1 MAALALTPPVG
12 SAHYAVIALA
22 TACVQKR
29 SAKMSDGT
37 PLAQSKPRRTRKKP
51 AAQVKDNFREEVGP
65 TELYDPLIRSEIKRA
80 AVWIGMASLVAAVIW
95 LAQPILLIIGG
106 IVLAAMF
113 DGGARLLGR
122 ILPIPRGF
130 RLTIVV
136 LAVFGFI
143 YWTFVFTG
151 SELAAQAA
159 SLQAIVESQIETI
172 GNRIEAAG
180 FNISAEDVK
189 GLGSQILNSVGR
201 VTEAVSS
208 VLGTVTNLAMML
220 VLGIFIAAEPRL
232 YERGVAWML
241 PLAERAHFYGTA
253 EKMGSV
259 LRRLMAGRLLGMA
272 VEGVGTWALLSLGGV
287 PMAALLGVLTGL
299 LAFLPNIGAI
309 VSGALIILVGFSA
322 GVDVGLYAIFVY
334 FVVQT
339 VDGYLIVP
347 MVAKRAV
354 DLAPALVLGAQIL
367 FGALFGVLGLALAD
381 PIIAMIKVAL
391 ERQSERNE
399 ARGIREGP

>member
-1 MAALALTPPVG
+1 
-12 SAHYAVIALA
+12 
-22 TACVQKR
+22 
-29 SAKMSDGT
+29 MSDIAQET
-37 PLAQSKPRRTRKKP
+37 PAAKP
-51 AAQVKDNFREEVGP
+51 AKARRARRKSAVREDAFREEVGP
-65 TELYDPLIRSEIKRA
+65 TELYDPIIRTEIKRA
-80 AVWIGMASLVAAVIW
+80 AVWIGMTAFVVGLVW
-95 LAQPILLIIGG
+95 LAQPLLLIMGG
-106 IVLAAMF
+106 LVLAAMF

-122 ILPIPRGF
+122 VLPIPRGI

-136 LAVFGFI
+136 LAVFGFM

-159 SLQAIVESQIETI
+159 SLQAIVETQIESI
-172 GNRIEAAG
+172 GNRIAAAG

-189 GLGSQILNSVGR
+189 SFGTQILNSVGR
-201 VTEAVSS
+201 VTAAVSS
-208 VLGTVTNLAMML
+208 VVGTVTNMAMML
-220 VLGIFIAAEPRL
+220 VLAIFIAAEPRM

-241 PLAERAHFYGTA
+241 PLAEREHFYVTA
-253 EKMGSV
+253 AKMGSV

-272 VEGVGTWALLSLGGV
+272 VEGFGTWILLSLGGV

-334 FVVQT
+334 FVVQM

-367 FGALFGVLGLALAD
+367 FGALFGILGLALAD

-399 ARGIREGP
+399 ARAIREGT

>member
-1 MAALALTPPVG
+1 MNDMPVP
-12 SAHYAVIALA
+12 A
-22 TACVQKR
+22 
-29 SAKMSDGT
+29 
-37 PLAQSKPRRTRKKP
+37 PSKPRRARKKP
-51 AAQVKDNFREEVGP
+51 VVQEDAFREEVGP
-65 TELYDPLIRSEIKRA
+65 TELYDPVVRSEVKRA
-80 AVWIGMASLVAAVIW
+80 AVWIGMASLVVALVW

-106 IVLAAMF
+106 LVLAAMF

-159 SLQAIVESQIETI
+159 SLQSIVETQVASI
-172 GNRIEAAG
+172 GNRMEAAG
-180 FNISAEDVK
+180 FNISAEDMK
-189 GLGSQILNSVGR
+189 GIGTQILNSVGR
-201 VTEAVSS
+201 VTAAVSS
-208 VLGTVTNLAMML
+208 AVGAVTNIAMML
-220 VLGIFIAAEPRL
+220 VLAIFIAAEPRM

-241 PLAERAHFYGTA
+241 PLAEREHFYVTA
-253 EKMGSV
+253 EKIGSV

-272 VEGVGTWALLSLGGV
+272 VEGFGTWILLSLGGV

-322 GVDVGLYAIFVY
+322 GVDVGLYAVFVY
-334 FVVQT
+334 FVVQM

-367 FGALFGVLGLALAD
+367 FGALFGILGLALAD

-391 ERQSERNE
+391 ERQSARNE

>member
-1 MAALALTPPVG
+1 
-12 SAHYAVIALA
+12 
-22 TACVQKR
+22 
-29 SAKMSDGT
+29 MSDIAKEN
-37 PLAQSKPRRTRKKP
+37 PAAKPAKARRTRRKR
-51 AAQVKDNFREEVGP
+51 AVQEDIFREEVGP
-65 TELYDPLIRSEIKRA
+65 TELYDPLIRSEVKRA
-80 AVWIGMASLVAAVIW
+80 AVWIGMASLVAAFIW

-130 RLTIVV
+130 RLTMVV
-136 LAVFGFI
+136 LAVFGFM

-159 SLQAIVESQIETI
+159 SLQAIVETQVEAI

-201 VTEAVSS
+201 VTEAVTS
-208 VLGTVTNLAMML
+208 VVGTVTNLAMML
-220 VLGIFIAAEPRL
+220 VLGIFIAAEPRM

-253 EKMGSV
+253 EKIGSV

-272 VEGVGTWALLSLGGV
+272 VEGVGTWVLLSLGGV

-334 FVVQT
+334 FVVQM

-367 FGALFGVLGLALAD
+367 FGALFGILGLALAD

>member
-1 MAALALTPPVG
+1 MNDVATP
-12 SAHYAVIALA
+12 
-22 TACVQKR
+22 TQR
-29 SAKMSDGT
+29 
-37 PLAQSKPRRTRKKP
+37 KPRRPRRKP
-51 AAQVKDNFREEVGP
+51 ETQVDDSFREEVGP
-65 TELYDPLIRSEIKRA
+65 TELYDPLVRSEIKRA
-80 AVWIGMASLVAAVIW
+80 AVWIGMATLVVAFIW

-122 ILPIPRGF
+122 VLPIPRGF

-136 LAVFGFI
+136 LAVFGFM

-159 SLQAIVESQIETI
+159 SLQAIVEAQIETI

-189 GLGSQILNSVGR
+189 GIGTQILNSVGR
-201 VTEAVSS
+201 VTAAVSS

-241 PLAERAHFYGTA
+241 PLAEREHFYVTA
-253 EKMGSV
+253 AKMGSV

-272 VEGVGTWALLSLGGV
+272 VEGVGTWVLLSLGGV
-287 PMAALLGVLTGL
+287 PMAALLGILTGL

-322 GVDVGLYAIFVY
+322 GVDVGFYAIFVY
-334 FVVQT
+334 FVVQM

-367 FGALFGVLGLALAD
+367 FGALFGLLGLALAD

-391 ERQSERNE
+391 ERQSARNE

>member
-1 MAALALTPPVG
+1 MNDIAKDTPAA
-12 SAHYAVIALA
+12 
-22 TACVQKR
+22 
-29 SAKMSDGT
+29 
-37 PLAQSKPRRTRKKP
+37 KP
-51 AAQVKDNFREEVGP
+51 AKARRARRKPVVLEDGFREEVGP
-65 TELYDPLIRSEIKRA
+65 TELYDPIIRTEIKRA
-80 AVWIGMASLVAAVIW
+80 AVWIGMTALLVGFVW
-95 LAQPILLIIGG
+95 LAQPLLLIMGG
-106 IVLAAMF
+106 LVLAAMF

-122 ILPIPRGF
+122 VLPIPRSI

-136 LAVFGFI
+136 LAVFGFM

-159 SLQAIVESQIETI
+159 SLQAIVEAQIESI
-172 GNRIEAAG
+172 GNRIAAAG

-189 GLGSQILNSVGR
+189 GFGTQILNSVGR

-208 VLGTVTNLAMML
+208 VVGTVTNMAMML
-220 VLGIFIAAEPRL
+220 VLAIFIAAEPRM

-241 PLAERAHFYGTA
+241 PLSEREHFYVTA
-253 EKMGSV
+253 AKMGNV

-272 VEGVGTWALLSLGGV
+272 VEGFGTWILLSLGSV

-322 GVDVGLYAIFVY
+322 GVDVGLYAVFVY
-334 FVVQT
+334 FVVQM

-367 FGALFGVLGLALAD
+367 LGALFGILGLALAD

-399 ARGIREGP
+399 ARAIREGP

>member
-1 MAALALTPPVG
+1 M
-12 SAHYAVIALA
+12 
-22 TACVQKR
+22 
-29 SAKMSDGT
+29 
-37 PLAQSKPRRTRKKP
+37 
-51 AAQVKDNFREEVGP
+51 
-65 TELYDPLIRSEIKRA
+65 RSEIKRA
-80 AVWIGMASLVAAVIW
+80 AVWIGMASLVVAFIW

-122 ILPIPRGF
+122 VLPIPRGF

-159 SLQAIVESQIETI
+159 SLQAIVETQIESI

-241 PLAERAHFYGTA
+241 PLAKRAHFYGTA

-272 VEGVGTWALLSLGGV
+272 VEGVGTWVLLSLGGV

-367 FGALFGVLGLALAD
+367 FGALFGILGLALAD

>member
-1 MAALALTPPVG
+1 MNDEV
-12 SAHYAVIALA
+12 A
-22 TACVQKR
+22 T
-29 SAKMSDGT
+29 
-37 PLAQSKPRRTRKKP
+37 KPRKARVAKN
-51 AAQVKDNFREEVGP
+51 KDGASQEPFREEMGP
-65 TELYDPLIRSEIKRA
+65 TELTDPLIRTELKKA
-80 AVWIGMASLVAAVIW
+80 TVWIGLATLVVTLVW

-106 IVLAAMF
+106 LVLAAMF

-122 ILPIPRGF
+122 VLPIPRGF

-136 LAVFGFI
+136 LGVFGFI

-159 SLQAIVESQIETI
+159 TLQSVVEAQIDTI
-172 GNRIEAAG
+172 GKRIAAAG
-180 FNISAEDVK
+180 FNISADDVK
-189 GLGSQILNSVGR
+189 EFGTQILNSVGR
-201 VTEAVSS
+201 VTAAVTS
-208 VLGTVTNLAMML
+208 VVGTLTNLAMML
-220 VLGIFIAAEPRL
+220 VLAIFIAAEPRM
-232 YERGVAWML
+232 YERGVAWLL
-241 PLAERAHFYGTA
+241 PLAERDHFYGTA
-253 EKMGSV
+253 EKIGHV

-272 VEGVGTWALLSLGGV
+272 VEGIGTWILLSLGGV
-287 PMAALLGVLTGL
+287 PMAALLGILTGL

-322 GVDVGLYAIFVY
+322 GVDVGLYAVFVY
-334 FVVQT
+334 LVVQM

-367 FGALFGVLGLALAD
+367 LGALFGILGLALAD

-399 ARGIREGP
+399 TRAIRKGP

>member
-1 MAALALTPPVG
+1 MNDIAQDTPAAKP
-12 SAHYAVIALA
+12 
-22 TACVQKR
+22 
-29 SAKMSDGT
+29 AK
-37 PLAQSKPRRTRKKP
+37 ARRTRRKP
-51 AAQVKDNFREEVGP
+51 AVQEDTFREEVGP
-65 TELYDPLIRSEIKRA
+65 TELYDPIIRTEIKRA
-80 AVWIGMASLVAAVIW
+80 AVWIGMTAFVVGLVW
-95 LAQPILLIIGG
+95 LAQPLLLIMGG
-106 IVLAAMF
+106 LVLAAMF

-122 ILPIPRGF
+122 VLPIPRGI

-136 LAVFGFI
+136 LAVFGFM

-159 SLQAIVESQIETI
+159 SLQAIVETQIETI
-172 GNRIEAAG
+172 GNRIAAAG

-189 GLGSQILNSVGR
+189 GFGTQILNSVGR
-201 VTEAVSS
+201 VTAAVSS
-208 VLGTVTNLAMML
+208 VVGTVTNMVMML
-220 VLGIFIAAEPRL
+220 VLAIFIAAEPRM

-241 PLAERAHFYGTA
+241 PLSEREQFYVTA
-253 EKMGSV
+253 AKMGSV

-272 VEGVGTWALLSLGGV
+272 VEGFGTWILLSLGGV

-334 FVVQT
+334 FVVQM

-367 FGALFGVLGLALAD
+367 FGALFGILGLALAD

-399 ARGIREGP
+399 ARAIREGP

>member
-1 MAALALTPPVG
+1 VNDIAKEAPAAKP
-12 SAHYAVIALA
+12 
-22 TACVQKR
+22 
-29 SAKMSDGT
+29 AK
-37 PLAQSKPRRTRKKP
+37 ARRTRRKR
-51 AAQVKDNFREEVGP
+51 AVQEDTFREEVGP
-65 TELYDPLIRSEIKRA
+65 TELYDPIIRTEIKRA
-80 AVWIGMASLVAAVIW
+80 AVWIGMTAFVVGLVW
-95 LAQPILLIIGG
+95 LAQPLLLIMGG
-106 IVLAAMF
+106 LVLAAMF

-122 ILPIPRGF
+122 VLPIPRGI

-136 LAVFGFI
+136 LAVFGFM

-159 SLQAIVESQIETI
+159 SLQAIVEAQIESI
-172 GNRIEAAG
+172 GNRIAAAG

-189 GLGSQILNSVGR
+189 SFGTQILNSVGR
-201 VTEAVSS
+201 VTAAVSS
-208 VLGTVTNLAMML
+208 VVGTVTNMAMML
-220 VLGIFIAAEPRL
+220 VLAIFIAAEPRM

-241 PLAERAHFYGTA
+241 PLAEREHFYVTA
-253 EKMGSV
+253 AKMGSV

-272 VEGVGTWALLSLGGV
+272 VEGFGTWILLSLGGV

-322 GVDVGLYAIFVY
+322 GFDVGLYAIFVY
-334 FVVQT
+334 FVVQM

-367 FGALFGVLGLALAD
+367 FGALLGILGLALAD

-399 ARGIREGP
+399 ARAIREGP

>member
-1 MAALALTPPVG
+1 MNDVAADTPRKARTPR
-12 SAHYAVIALA
+12 
-22 TACVQKR
+22 KR
-29 SAKMSDGT
+29 AKVVEE
-37 PLAQSKPRRTRKKP
+37 A
-51 AAQVKDNFREEVGP
+51 FREEVGP
-65 TELYDPLIRSEIKRA
+65 TELYDPLIRTEIKKA
-80 AVWIGMASLVAAVIW
+80 AVWIGLATLVVALVW

-106 IVLAAMF
+106 LVLAAMF

-122 ILPIPRGF
+122 VLPIPRGF
-130 RLTIVV
+130 RLTVVV
-136 LAVFGFI
+136 LAVFGFL

-159 SLQAIVESQIETI
+159 SLQAIVEAQIERL
-172 GNRIEAAG
+172 GNQMGSAG

-189 GLGSQILNSVGR
+189 GFGSQILNSVGR
-201 VTEAVSS
+201 VTAAVTS
-208 VLGTVTNLAMML
+208 VVGTVTNMAMML
-220 VLGIFIAAEPRL
+220 VLAIFIAAEPRM

-241 PLAERAHFYGTA
+241 PLAEREHFYGTA
-253 EKMGSV
+253 EKIGRT

-272 VEGVGTWALLSLGGV
+272 VEGFGTWILLSLGGV
-287 PMAALLGVLTGL
+287 PMAALLGILTGL

-309 VSGALIILVGFSA
+309 ISGALIILVGFSA
-322 GVDVGLYAIFVY
+322 GVDVGLYAVFVY
-334 FVVQT
+334 FVVQM

-367 FGALFGVLGLALAD
+367 FGALFGILGLALAD

-399 ARGIREGP
+399 ARAIRKGS

>member
-1 MAALALTPPVG
+1 MNDVSAA
-12 SAHYAVIALA
+12 
-22 TACVQKR
+22 
-29 SAKMSDGT
+29 
-37 PLAQSKPRRTRKKP
+37 KPRKARVTPKKAITAEVP
-51 AAQVKDNFREEVGP
+51 FREEVGP
-65 TELYDPLIRSEIKRA
+65 TELYDPVIRNELKKA
-80 AVWIGMASLVAAVIW
+80 VVWIGMATLVVALVW

-106 IVLAAMF
+106 LVLAAMF

-122 ILPIPRGF
+122 VLPIPRGF

-143 YWTFVFTG
+143 YWTFAFTG

-159 SLQAIVESQIETI
+159 TLQAVIETQIETI
-172 GNRIEAAG
+172 GNQIAAAG

-189 GLGSQILNSVGR
+189 GFGSQILNSVGR
-201 VTEAVSS
+201 VTAAVSS
-208 VLGTVTNLAMML
+208 VVGTVTNMAMML
-220 VLGIFIAAEPRL
+220 VLAIFIAAEPRM

-241 PLAERAHFYGTA
+241 PLAEREHFYGTA
-253 EKMGSV
+253 EKIGRV

-272 VEGVGTWALLSLGGV
+272 VEGFGTWILLSLGGV

-309 VSGALIILVGFSA
+309 ISGALIILVGFSA
-322 GVDVGLYAIFVY
+322 GVDVGLYAVFVY
-334 FVVQT
+334 FVVQM

-367 FGALFGVLGLALAD
+367 FGALFGILGLALAD

-391 ERQSERNE
+391 ERQSVRNE
-399 ARGIREGP
+399 ARAIRQGP

>member
-1 MAALALTPPVG
+1 
-12 SAHYAVIALA
+12 
-22 TACVQKR
+22 
-29 SAKMSDGT
+29 MSDAP
-37 PLAQSKPRRTRKKP
+37 PLAPSKPRRTRKKP
-51 AAQVKDNFREEVGP
+51 AQAHENFREEVGP
-65 TELYDPLIRSEIKRA
+65 TELYDPLIRSEVKRA
-80 AVWIGMASLVAAVIW
+80 AVWIGMASLVAAFIW

-113 DGGARLLGR
+113 DGGARLLAR

-159 SLQAIVESQIETI
+159 GLQAIVETQVQSIGNQIET
-172 GNRIEAAG
+172 AG

-208 VLGTVTNLAMML
+208 AVGTITNLAMML
-220 VLGIFIAAEPRL
+220 VLGIFIAAEPRM
-232 YERGVAWML
+232 YERGLAWML
-241 PLAERAHFYGTA
+241 PLSERAYFYGTA
-253 EKMGSV
+253 EKIGSV

-272 VEGVGTWALLSLGGV
+272 VEGVGTWVLLSLGGV

-309 VSGALIILVGFSA
+309 ISGALIILVGFSA

-334 FVVQT
+334 FVVQM

-367 FGALFGVLGLALAD
+367 FGALFGILGLALAD

>member
-1 MAALALTPPVG
+1 MNDIAKEAPAA
-12 SAHYAVIALA
+12 
-22 TACVQKR
+22 
-29 SAKMSDGT
+29 
-37 PLAQSKPRRTRKKP
+37 KP
-51 AAQVKDNFREEVGP
+51 AKARRIRRKRAVQEDTFREEVGP
-65 TELYDPLIRSEIKRA
+65 TELYDPIIRTEIKRA
-80 AVWIGMASLVAAVIW
+80 AVWIGMTAFVVGLVW
-95 LAQPILLIIGG
+95 LAQPLLLIMGG
-106 IVLAAMF
+106 LVLAAMF

-122 ILPIPRGF
+122 VLPIPRGI

-136 LAVFGFI
+136 LAVFGFM

-159 SLQAIVESQIETI
+159 SLQAIVEAQIESI
-172 GNRIEAAG
+172 GNRIAAAG

-189 GLGSQILNSVGR
+189 SFGTQILNSVGR
-201 VTEAVSS
+201 VTAAVSS
-208 VLGTVTNLAMML
+208 VVGTVTNMAMML
-220 VLGIFIAAEPRL
+220 VLAIFIAAEPRM

-241 PLAERAHFYGTA
+241 PLAEREHFYVTA
-253 EKMGSV
+253 AKMGSV

-272 VEGVGTWALLSLGGV
+272 VEGFGTWILLSLGGV

-322 GVDVGLYAIFVY
+322 GFDVGLYAIFVY
-334 FVVQT
+334 FVVQM

-367 FGALFGVLGLALAD
+367 FGALFGILGLALAD

-399 ARGIREGP
+399 ARAIREGP

>member
-1 MAALALTPPVG
+1 MNDIAQDTPAAKP
-12 SAHYAVIALA
+12 
-22 TACVQKR
+22 
-29 SAKMSDGT
+29 AK
-37 PLAQSKPRRTRKKP
+37 ARRTRRKP
-51 AAQVKDNFREEVGP
+51 AVQEDTFREEVGP
-65 TELYDPLIRSEIKRA
+65 TELYDPIIRTEIKRA
-80 AVWIGMASLVAAVIW
+80 AVWIGMTAFVVGLVW
-95 LAQPILLIIGG
+95 LAQPLLLIMGG
-106 IVLAAMF
+106 LVLAAMF

-122 ILPIPRGF
+122 VLPIPRGI

-136 LAVFGFI
+136 LAVFGFM

-159 SLQAIVESQIETI
+159 SLQAIVETQIESI
-172 GNRIEAAG
+172 GNRIAAAG

-189 GLGSQILNSVGR
+189 SFGTQILNSVGR
-201 VTEAVSS
+201 VTAAVSS
-208 VLGTVTNLAMML
+208 VVGTVTNMAMML
-220 VLGIFIAAEPRL
+220 VLAIFIAAEPRM

-241 PLAERAHFYGTA
+241 PLAEREHFYVTA
-253 EKMGSV
+253 AKMGSV

-272 VEGVGTWALLSLGGV
+272 VEGFGTWILLSLGGV

-334 FVVQT
+334 FVVQM

-367 FGALFGVLGLALAD
+367 FGALFGILGLALAD

-399 ARGIREGP
+399 ARAIREGT

>member
-1 MAALALTPPVG
+1 
-12 SAHYAVIALA
+12 
-22 TACVQKR
+22 
-29 SAKMSDGT
+29 MSDIAKET
-37 PLAQSKPRRTRKKP
+37 PAAKP
-51 AAQVKDNFREEVGP
+51 AKARRARRKPAVREDAFREEVGP
-65 TELYDPLIRSEIKRA
+65 TELYDPIIRTEIKRA
-80 AVWIGMASLVAAVIW
+80 AVWIGMTAFVVGLVW
-95 LAQPILLIIGG
+95 LAQPLLLIMGG
-106 IVLAAMF
+106 LVLAAMF

-122 ILPIPRGF
+122 VLPIPRGI

-136 LAVFGFI
+136 LAVFGFM

-159 SLQAIVESQIETI
+159 SLQAIVETQIETI
-172 GNRIEAAG
+172 GNRIAAAG

-189 GLGSQILNSVGR
+189 SFGTQILNSVGR
-201 VTEAVSS
+201 VTAAVSS
-208 VLGTVTNLAMML
+208 VVGTVTNMAMML
-220 VLGIFIAAEPRL
+220 VLAIFIAAEPRM

-241 PLAERAHFYGTA
+241 PLAEREHFYVTA
-253 EKMGSV
+253 AKMGSV

-272 VEGVGTWALLSLGGV
+272 VEGFGTWILLSLGGV

-334 FVVQT
+334 FVVQM

-367 FGALFGVLGLALAD
+367 FGALFGILGLALAD

-399 ARGIREGP
+399 ARAIREGT

>member
-1 MAALALTPPVG
+1 MNDIAQETPAAKP
-12 SAHYAVIALA
+12 
-22 TACVQKR
+22 
-29 SAKMSDGT
+29 AK
-37 PLAQSKPRRTRKKP
+37 ARRTRRKP
-51 AAQVKDNFREEVGP
+51 AVQEDTFREEVGP
-65 TELYDPLIRSEIKRA
+65 TELYDPIIRTEIKRA
-80 AVWIGMASLVAAVIW
+80 AVWIGMTAFVVGLVW
-95 LAQPILLIIGG
+95 LAQPLLLIMGG
-106 IVLAAMF
+106 LVLAAMF

-122 ILPIPRGF
+122 VLPIPRGI

-136 LAVFGFI
+136 LAVFGFM

-159 SLQAIVESQIETI
+159 SLQAIVETQIETI
-172 GNRIEAAG
+172 GNRIAAAG

-189 GLGSQILNSVGR
+189 SFGTQILNSVGR
-201 VTEAVSS
+201 VTAAVSS
-208 VLGTVTNLAMML
+208 VVGTVTNMAMML
-220 VLGIFIAAEPRL
+220 VLAIFIAAEPRM

-241 PLAERAHFYGTA
+241 PLSEREHFYVTA
-253 EKMGSV
+253 AKMGSV

-272 VEGVGTWALLSLGGV
+272 VEGFGTWILLSLGGV

-334 FVVQT
+334 FVVQM

-367 FGALFGVLGLALAD
+367 FGALFGILGLALAD

-399 ARGIREGP
+399 ARAIREGT

>member
-1 MAALALTPPVG
+1 MNDSATP
-12 SAHYAVIALA
+12 
-22 TACVQKR
+22 
-29 SAKMSDGT
+29 
-37 PLAQSKPRRTRKKP
+37 KPRKARTARKKEEP
-51 AAQVKDNFREEVGP
+51 VVETFREEVGP
-65 TELYDPLIRSEIKRA
+65 TELYDPLVRSELKKA
-80 AVWIGMASLVAAVIW
+80 AVWIGMATLVVALVW

-106 IVLAAMF
+106 LVLAAMF

-151 SELAAQAA
+151 SELASQAA
-159 SLQAIVESQIETI
+159 SLQAIVERQIETI
-172 GNRIEAAG
+172 GNQIAAAG
-180 FNISAEDVK
+180 FNISADDVK
-189 GLGSQILNSVGR
+189 GFGSQILNSVGR
-201 VTEAVSS
+201 VTAAVTS
-208 VLGTVTNLAMML
+208 VVGTLTNMAMML
-220 VLGIFIAAEPRL
+220 VLAIFIAAEPRM

-241 PLAERAHFYGTA
+241 PLAEREHFYGTA
-253 EKMGSV
+253 EKIGRV

-272 VEGVGTWALLSLGGV
+272 VEGFGTWILLSLGGV
-287 PMAALLGVLTGL
+287 PMAALLGILTGL

-334 FVVQT
+334 FVVQM

-399 ARGIREGP
+399 ARAIRQGP

>member
-1 MAALALTPPVG
+1 MNDA
-12 SAHYAVIALA
+12 A
-22 TACVQKR
+22 TA
-29 SAKMSDGT
+29 
-37 PLAQSKPRRTRKKP
+37 KPRKPRSPRKKVEV
-51 AAQVKDNFREEVGP
+51 QDDGFREEVGP
-65 TELYDPLIRSEIKRA
+65 TELYDPIIRTELKKA
-80 AVWIGMASLVAAVIW
+80 AVWIGMASLVVALVW

-106 IVLAAMF
+106 LVLAAMF

-122 ILPIPRGF
+122 VLPIPRGF
-130 RLTIVV
+130 RLAIVV
-136 LAVFGFI
+136 LAVFGMI
-143 YWTFVFTG
+143 YWTFAFTG

-159 SLQAIVESQIETI
+159 SLQAIVETQIEVI

-201 VTEAVSS
+201 VTAAVSS
-208 VLGTVTNLAMML
+208 VVGTVTNMAMML
-220 VLGIFIAAEPRL
+220 VLAIFIAAEPRM

-241 PLAERAHFYGTA
+241 PLAERTHFYGTA
-253 EKMGSV
+253 ERIGHV

-272 VEGVGTWALLSLGGV
+272 VEGFGTWILLSLGGV
-287 PMAALLGVLTGL
+287 PMAALLGLLTGL

-334 FVVQT
+334 FVVQM

-367 FGALFGVLGLALAD
+367 FGALFGLLGLALAD

-391 ERQSERNE
+391 ERQSVRNE
-399 ARGIREGP
+399 ARAIRQGP

>member
-1 MAALALTPPVG
+1 MND
-12 SAHYAVIALA
+12 AVA
-22 TACVQKR
+22 V
-29 SAKMSDGT
+29 
-37 PLAQSKPRRTRKKP
+37 KPRKPRASRKK
-51 AAQVKDNFREEVGP
+51 AEVQEEVFREEMGP
-65 TELYDPLIRSEIKRA
+65 TELYDPIIRTEIKKA
-80 AVWIGMASLVAAVIW
+80 AVWIGMATLVVSLVW
-95 LAQPILLIIGG
+95 LAQPILLIVGG
-106 IVLAAMF
+106 LVLAAMF

-122 ILPIPRGF
+122 VLPIPRGF

-159 SLQAIVESQIETI
+159 SLQAIVEAQVETI
-172 GNRIEAAG
+172 GNRIAAAG

-189 GLGSQILNSVGR
+189 GFGSQILNSVGR
-201 VTEAVSS
+201 VTAAVTS
-208 VLGTVTNLAMML
+208 VVGTVTNMAMML
-220 VLGIFIAAEPRL
+220 VLAIFIAAEPRM

-241 PLAERAHFYGTA
+241 PLAEREHFYGTA
-253 EKMGSV
+253 EKIGRV

-272 VEGVGTWALLSLGGV
+272 VEGFGTWILLSLGGV
-287 PMAALLGVLTGL
+287 PMAALLGILTGL

-322 GVDVGLYAIFVY
+322 GVDVGLYAVFVY
-334 FVVQT
+334 FVVQM

-367 FGALFGVLGLALAD
+367 FGALFGILGLALAD

-399 ARGIREGP
+399 ARAIRQGP

>member
-1 MAALALTPPVG
+1 MNDAAPA
-12 SAHYAVIALA
+12 
-22 TACVQKR
+22 
-29 SAKMSDGT
+29 
-37 PLAQSKPRRTRKKP
+37 KPRKTRTARTKTE
-51 AAQVKDNFREEVGP
+51 VKEESFREEMGP
-65 TELYDPLIRSEIKRA
+65 TELTDPLIRTELKKA
-80 AVWIGMASLVAAVIW
+80 TVWIGMATLVVALVW

-106 IVLAAMF
+106 LVLAAMF

-122 ILPIPRGF
+122 VLPIPRGF

-136 LAVFGFI
+136 LGVFGFI

-159 SLQAIVESQIETI
+159 TLQAVVEAQIETI
-172 GNRIEAAG
+172 GNRISAAG

-189 GLGSQILNSVGR
+189 GFGSQILNSVGR
-201 VTEAVSS
+201 VTAAVTS
-208 VLGTVTNLAMML
+208 VVGTVTNLAMML
-220 VLGIFIAAEPRL
+220 VLAIFIAAEPRM

-241 PLAERAHFYGTA
+241 PLAEREHFYGTA
-253 EKMGSV
+253 EKIGRV

-272 VEGVGTWALLSLGGV
+272 VEGFGTWILLSLGGV
-287 PMAALLGVLTGL
+287 PMAALLGILTGL

-322 GVDVGLYAIFVY
+322 GVDVGLYAVFVY
-334 FVVQT
+334 LVVQM

-367 FGALFGVLGLALAD
+367 LGALFGILGLALAD

-399 ARGIREGP
+399 ARAIRKGP

>member
-1 MAALALTPPVG
+1 
-12 SAHYAVIALA
+12 
-22 TACVQKR
+22 
-29 SAKMSDGT
+29 MSDV
-37 PLAQSKPRRTRKKP
+37 AAAKPRKVRAPRKQAEP
-51 AAQVKDNFREEVGP
+51 LTDTFREEVGP
-65 TELYDPLIRSEIKRA
+65 TEFYDPLVRSELKKA
-80 AVWIGMASLVAAVIW
+80 AVWIGMASFVVALVW

-106 IVLAAMF
+106 LVLAAMF

-136 LAVFGFI
+136 LAVFGLI

-159 SLQAIVESQIETI
+159 SLQAIIETQVETF
-172 GNRIEAAG
+172 GNQIAASG
-180 FNISAEDVK
+180 FNISADDVK
-189 GLGSQILNSVGR
+189 GFGTQILNSVGR
-201 VTEAVSS
+201 VTAAVSS
-208 VLGTVTNLAMML
+208 VVGTVTNMAMML
-220 VLGIFIAAEPRL
+220 VLAIFIAAEPRM

-241 PLAERAHFYGTA
+241 PLAERTHFYGTA
-253 EKMGSV
+253 EKIGHV

-272 VEGVGTWALLSLGGV
+272 VEGFGTWILLSLGGV
-287 PMAALLGVLTGL
+287 PMAALLGILTGL

-322 GVDVGLYAIFVY
+322 GVDVGLYAVFVY
-334 FVVQT
+334 FVVQM

-367 FGALFGVLGLALAD
+367 FGALFGILGLALAD

-399 ARGIREGP
+399 ARSARPGS

>member
-1 MAALALTPPVG
+1 
-12 SAHYAVIALA
+12 
-22 TACVQKR
+22 
-29 SAKMSDGT
+29 MSDIAQET
-37 PLAQSKPRRTRKKP
+37 PAAKPAKARRTRREP
-51 AAQVKDNFREEVGP
+51 AVQEDTFREEVGP
-65 TELYDPLIRSEIKRA
+65 TELYDPIIRTEIKRA
-80 AVWIGMASLVAAVIW
+80 AVWIGMTAFVVGLVW
-95 LAQPILLIIGG
+95 LAQPLLLIMGG
-106 IVLAAMF
+106 LVLAAMF

-122 ILPIPRGF
+122 VLPIPRGI

-136 LAVFGFI
+136 LAVFGFM

-159 SLQAIVESQIETI
+159 SLQAIVETQIESI
-172 GNRIEAAG
+172 GNRIAAAG
-180 FNISAEDVK
+180 FNISADDVK
-189 GLGSQILNSVGR
+189 SFGTQILNSVGR
-201 VTEAVSS
+201 VTAAVSS
-208 VLGTVTNLAMML
+208 VVGTVTNMAMML
-220 VLGIFIAAEPRL
+220 VLAIFIAAEPRM

-241 PLAERAHFYGTA
+241 PLAEREHFYVTA
-253 EKMGSV
+253 AKMGSV

-272 VEGVGTWALLSLGGV
+272 VEGFGTWILLSLGGV

-334 FVVQT
+334 FVVQM

-367 FGALFGVLGLALAD
+367 FGALFGILGLALAD

-399 ARGIREGP
+399 ARAIREGT

>member
-1 MAALALTPPVG
+1 MNEVAAP
-12 SAHYAVIALA
+12 
-22 TACVQKR
+22 
-29 SAKMSDGT
+29 
-37 PLAQSKPRRTRKKP
+37 KPRKSRAPRPKVAVP
-51 AAQVKDNFREEVGP
+51 DEPFREEIGP
-65 TELYDPLIRSEIKRA
+65 TELYDPIIRTELKKA
-80 AVWIGMASLVAAVIW
+80 VVWIGMASLVVALVW

-106 IVLAAMF
+106 LVLAAMF

-122 ILPIPRGF
+122 VLPIPRGF
-130 RLTIVV
+130 RLAIVV
-136 LAVFGFI
+136 LAVFGMI
-143 YWTFVFTG
+143 YWTFAFTG

-159 SLQAIVESQIETI
+159 SLQAIVEAQIENI

-189 GLGSQILNSVGR
+189 GFGSQILNSVGR
-201 VTEAVSS
+201 VTAAVSS
-208 VLGTVTNLAMML
+208 VVGTVTNMAMML
-220 VLGIFIAAEPRL
+220 VLAIFIAAEPRM

-241 PLAERAHFYGTA
+241 PLAERSHFYGTA
-253 EKMGSV
+253 EKIGYT

-272 VEGVGTWALLSLGGV
+272 VEGFGTWILLSLGGV
-287 PMAALLGVLTGL
+287 PMAALLGLLTGL

-309 VSGALIILVGFSA
+309 ISGALIILVGFSA
-322 GVDVGLYAIFVY
+322 GVDVGLYAVFVY
-334 FVVQT
+334 FVVQM

-367 FGALFGVLGLALAD
+367 FGALFGILGLALAD

-399 ARGIREGP
+399 ARAIRQGP

>member
-1 MAALALTPPVG
+1 MNDTVAAKRQKTR
-12 SAHYAVIALA
+12 AV
-22 TACVQKR
+22 K
-29 SAKMSDGT
+29 AKVET
-37 PLAQSKPRRTRKKP
+37 VEQP
-51 AAQVKDNFREEVGP
+51 FREEMGP
-65 TELYDPLIRSEIKRA
+65 TELTDPLIRTELKKA
-80 AVWIGMASLVAAVIW
+80 TVWIGMATLVVALVW

-106 IVLAAMF
+106 LVLAAMF

-122 ILPIPRGF
+122 VLPIPRGF

-136 LAVFGFI
+136 LGVFGFI

-159 SLQAIVESQIETI
+159 TLQAVVEAQIETI
-172 GNRIEAAG
+172 GNQIAAAG

-189 GLGSQILNSVGR
+189 GFGSQILNSVGR
-201 VTEAVSS
+201 VTAAVTS
-208 VLGTVTNLAMML
+208 VVGTLTNMAMML
-220 VLGIFIAAEPRL
+220 VLAIFIAAEPRM

-241 PLAERAHFYGTA
+241 PLAERTHFYGTA
-253 EKMGSV
+253 ERIGHV

-272 VEGVGTWALLSLGGV
+272 VEGFGTWILLSLGGV
-287 PMAALLGVLTGL
+287 PMAALLGILTGL

-309 VSGALIILVGFSA
+309 VSGVLIILVGFSA
-322 GVDVGLYAIFVY
+322 GVDVGIYAVFVY
-334 FVVQT
+334 LVVQM

-367 FGALFGVLGLALAD
+367 LGALFGILGLALAD

-399 ARGIREGP
+399 ARAIRKGP

>member
-1 MAALALTPPVG
+1 MNDIAQDTPAAKP
-12 SAHYAVIALA
+12 
-22 TACVQKR
+22 
-29 SAKMSDGT
+29 AK
-37 PLAQSKPRRTRKKP
+37 ARRTRRKP
-51 AAQVKDNFREEVGP
+51 AVQEDTFREEVGP
-65 TELYDPLIRSEIKRA
+65 TELYDPIIRTEIKRA
-80 AVWIGMASLVAAVIW
+80 AVWIGMAACVVGLVW
-95 LAQPILLIIGG
+95 LAQPLLLIMGG
-106 IVLAAMF
+106 LVLAAMF

-122 ILPIPRGF
+122 VLPIPRGI

-136 LAVFGFI
+136 LAVFGFM

-159 SLQAIVESQIETI
+159 SLQAIVEAQIESI
-172 GNRIEAAG
+172 GNRIAAAG

-189 GLGSQILNSVGR
+189 SFGTQILNSVGR
-201 VTEAVSS
+201 VTAAVSS
-208 VLGTVTNLAMML
+208 VVGTVTNMAMML
-220 VLGIFIAAEPRL
+220 VLAIFIAAEPRM

-241 PLAERAHFYGTA
+241 PLAEREHFYVTA
-253 EKMGSV
+253 AKMGSV

-272 VEGVGTWALLSLGGV
+272 VEGFGTWILLSLGGV

-322 GVDVGLYAIFVY
+322 GFDVGLYAIFVY
-334 FVVQT
+334 FVVQM

-367 FGALFGVLGLALAD
+367 FGALFGILGLALAD

-399 ARGIREGP
+399 ARAIREGP

>member
-1 MAALALTPPVG
+1 
-12 SAHYAVIALA
+12 
-22 TACVQKR
+22 
-29 SAKMSDGT
+29 MSDVAQET
-37 PLAQSKPRRTRKKP
+37 PAAKPAKARRTRRKP
-51 AAQVKDNFREEVGP
+51 AVQEDTFREEVGP
-65 TELYDPLIRSEIKRA
+65 TELYDPIIRTEIKRA
-80 AVWIGMASLVAAVIW
+80 AVWIGMTAFVVGLVW
-95 LAQPILLIIGG
+95 LAQPLLLIMGG
-106 IVLAAMF
+106 LVLAAMF

-122 ILPIPRGF
+122 VLPIPRGI

-136 LAVFGFI
+136 LAVFGFM

-159 SLQAIVESQIETI
+159 SLQAIVETQIETI
-172 GNRIEAAG
+172 GNRIAAAG

-189 GLGSQILNSVGR
+189 SFGTQILNSVGR
-201 VTEAVSS
+201 VTAAVSS
-208 VLGTVTNLAMML
+208 VVGTVTNMAMML
-220 VLGIFIAAEPRL
+220 VLAIFIAAEPRM

-241 PLAERAHFYGTA
+241 PLAEREHFYVTA
-253 EKMGSV
+253 AKMGSV

-272 VEGVGTWALLSLGGV
+272 VEGFGTWILLSLGGV

-334 FVVQT
+334 FVVQM

-367 FGALFGVLGLALAD
+367 FGALFGILGLALAD

-399 ARGIREGP
+399 ARAIREGT

>member
-1 MAALALTPPVG
+1 VSDIAQETPAAKP
-12 SAHYAVIALA
+12 
-22 TACVQKR
+22 
-29 SAKMSDGT
+29 AK
-37 PLAQSKPRRTRKKP
+37 ARRTRRKP
-51 AAQVKDNFREEVGP
+51 AVQEDTFREEVGP
-65 TELYDPLIRSEIKRA
+65 TELYDPIVRTEIKRA
-80 AVWIGMASLVAAVIW
+80 AVWIGMTAFVVGLVW
-95 LAQPILLIIGG
+95 LAQPLLLIMGG
-106 IVLAAMF
+106 LVLAAMF

-122 ILPIPRGF
+122 VLPIPRGI

-136 LAVFGFI
+136 LAVFGFM

-159 SLQAIVESQIETI
+159 SLQAIVETQIETI
-172 GNRIEAAG
+172 GNRIAAAG

-189 GLGSQILNSVGR
+189 SFGTQILNSVGR

-208 VLGTVTNLAMML
+208 VVGTVTNMAMML
-220 VLGIFIAAEPRL
+220 VLAIFIAAEPRM

-241 PLAERAHFYGTA
+241 PLAEREHFYVTA
-253 EKMGSV
+253 AKMGSV

-272 VEGVGTWALLSLGGV
+272 VEGFGTWILLSLGGV

-334 FVVQT
+334 FVVQM

-367 FGALFGVLGLALAD
+367 FGALFGILGLALAD

-399 ARGIREGP
+399 ARAIREGP

>member
-1 MAALALTPPVG
+1 MNDAVVAKVRKPG
-12 SAHYAVIALA
+12 S
-22 TACVQKR
+22 
-29 SAKMSDGT
+29 
-37 PLAQSKPRRTRKKP
+37 PRKK
-51 AAQVKDNFREEVGP
+51 DNPQADGFREAMGP
-65 TELYDPLIRSEIKRA
+65 TELTDPLIRIEIKRA
-80 AVWIGMASLVAAVIW
+80 AVWIGMATLVVTLVW

-106 IVLAAMF
+106 LVLAAMF

-122 ILPIPRGF
+122 VLPIPRGF

-136 LAVFGFI
+136 LAVFGLI

-159 SLQAIVESQIETI
+159 SLQAIVETQVAMI
-172 GNRIEAAG
+172 GDRVEAAG

-189 GLGSQILNSVGR
+189 GFGSQILNSVGR
-201 VTEAVSS
+201 VTAAVTS
-208 VLGTVTNLAMML
+208 VVGTITNMAMML
-220 VLGIFIAAEPRL
+220 VLAIFIAAEPRM

-241 PLAERAHFYGTA
+241 PLAERTHFYGTA
-253 EKMGSV
+253 EKIGHV

-272 VEGVGTWALLSLGGV
+272 VEGFGTWILLSLGGV
-287 PMAALLGVLTGL
+287 PMAALLGLLTGL

-309 VSGALIILVGFSA
+309 ISGALIILVGFSA

-334 FVVQT
+334 FVVQM

-367 FGALFGVLGLALAD
+367 LGALFGILGLALAD

-399 ARGIREGP
+399 ARAIRKGP